1 MLEMTQ
7 EALVSV
13 DDACAIL
20 MVSKGTLYGLLRSGV
35 LKGFKIGRIWKISRK
50 AINYYI
56 NKHTELD

>member
-1 MLEMTQ
+1 MLEITQ
-7 EALVSV
+7 EELVSV
-13 DDACAIL
+13 DEACAIL

-50 AINYYI
+50 AINHYI